1 MLFARMVYYEEIW
14 ERSATKAKEWRR
26 NDRKGLQLFIYNRE
40 YWVLLGESRAAYIDK
55 KEYLH
60 KERHKTK
67 KGRRKSEAPSR
78 SHSQYLIKERKK
90 MGEIEISSLTVLA
103 PQKIGNQTL
112 HQPVLLRHA
121 PLKPYHLHEHIL
133 IIPLQN
139 PNPSS

>member
-1 MLFARMVYYEEIW
+1 MRARVLRLGDTEIKFVMLFARMVYYEEIW

-55 KEYLH
+55 REYLH

-90 MGEIEISSLTVLA
+90 WEKSKYRHSPSSL
-103 PQKIGNQTL
+103 PK
-112 HQPVLLRHA
+112 
-121 PLKPYHLHEHIL
+121 K
-133 IIPLQN
+133 
-139 PNPSS
+139 